1 MLSSVYPMI
10 PARIQR
16 PLDCSLRE
24 LHAVSCVAAEA
35 NFGRA
40 ARRLG
45 LAQATLSGQVR
56 KVEDALGARLFER
69 RGRRFL
75 VTDEGRALLPR
86 IDGLLAAAGVL
97 ADESRRLAAVELRPL
112 RVGVIPTLGPYL
124 VPHLLG
130 HAGAGATAAAR
141 RAAPAELPFEVS
153 EQRTAELLEL
163 LSAGTIDAAILAPS
177 GREPGLVFEPLFTEP
192 FRLLA
197 RRGSAILGVKRLV
210 PQCLDAH
217 EMVLLEEGHC
227 MRDHALAIC
236 HAGGGD
242 EPKLAAAS
250 IETLKYLVASGA
262 GYSLLPA
269 LASSI
274 PKELETVLELRA
286 FDGLG
291 PSRHVAIV
299 ARTGFARFEEV
310 RRLAAWIREAV
321 RVLPAVGTV

>member
-1 MLSSVYPMI
+1 MNGSRV
-10 PARIQR
+10 QR

-45 LAQATLSGQVR
+45 IAQATLSGQVR
-56 KVEDALGARLFER
+56 KVEEALGARLFER

-75 VTDEGRALLPR
+75 VTDEGRALLPQ
-86 IDGLLAAAGVL
+86 IDGLLAAAGAL
-97 ADESRRLAAVELRPL
+97 ADESRRLASAELRPL

-124 VPHLLG
+124 VPHLLA
-130 HAGAGATAAAR
+130 HAGGAASAAAR
-141 RAAPAELPFEVS
+141 RKGPAELPFEVS
-153 EQRTAELLEL
+153 EHRTAELLEL
-163 LSAGTIDAAILAPS
+163 LAVGAIDAAVLAPS
-177 GREPGLVFEPLFTEP
+177 GREPGLVLEPLFTEP

-210 PQCLDAH
+210 PNCLDAH

-236 HAGGGD
+236 HAGSGD

-250 IETLKYLVASGA
+250 IETLKYLVAAGA

-269 LASSI
+269 LACSI
-274 PKELETVLELRA
+274 PTELGTVLELRA
-286 FDGLG
+286 FDGQA
-291 PSRHVAIV
+291 PSRHVALA
-299 ARTGFARFEEV
+299 ARTGYPRLGEV
-310 RRLAAWIREAV
+310 GRLAAWIREAV
-321 RVLPAVGTV
+321 RARAPIVAE

>member
-1 MLSSVYPMI
+1 MISS
-10 PARIQR
+10 RHQR

-24 LHAVSCVAAEA
+24 LHAVTCVAAEG

-45 LAQATLSGQVR
+45 IAQATLSGQVR

-86 IDGLLAAAGVL
+86 IDGLLAAAGAL
-97 ADESRRLAAVELRPL
+97 ADESLRLAAVELRPL

-130 HAGAGATAAAR
+130 HATAAASSAGR
-141 RAAPAELPFEVS
+141 RAAPAQLPFEVS

-163 LSAGTIDAAILAPS
+163 LSAGAIDAAILAPV
-177 GREPGLVFEPLFTEP
+177 GREPGLVLEPLFTEP

-197 RRGSAILGVKRLV
+197 RRGSAILGVKWLV
-210 PQCLDAH
+210 PKCLDAH
-217 EMVLLEEGHC
+217 AMVLLEEGHC

-250 IETLKYLVASGA
+250 IETLKYLVAAGA

-269 LASSI
+269 LATSI
-274 PKELETVLELRA
+274 PSELDAVLELRE
-286 FDGLG
+286 FDGEG
-291 PSRHVAIV
+291 PSRRVALV
-299 ARTGFARFEEV
+299 ARTGFARLEEV

-321 RVLPAVGTV
+321 LERAAVGLA